1 MPTLSNLTLAAAAA
15 LSLGALAACG
25 SDSNNTAPRPE
36 TYTAALSG
44 SNETTPPAL
53 VLGATG
59 TSTIVVNGHELEWT
73 LTTSNFAAGTT
84 APGSTTSTTL
94 PAHIHLG
101 ATGVAGGI
109 MVPLTATVNGT
120 TSGKVTVVDS
130 VLTHLRAGDAY
141 VNVHTAARPSG
152 EIRGQLVRAP

>member
-1 MPTLSNLTLAAAAA
+1 MLYSTRLAITA
-15 LSLGALAACG
+15 LSIGCALAAISCG
-25 SDSNNTAPRPE
+25 LGNSSAPTTTE
-36 TYTAALSG
+36 MYNATLNG

-53 VLGATG
+53 IIGATG
-59 TSTIVVNGHELEWT
+59 SATLTVNGHDLSYT
-73 LTTSNFAAGTT
+73 LTTANFASGTT
-84 APGSTTSTTL
+84 APGSPSLSL

-101 ATGVAGGI
+101 APGVAGGI
-109 MVPLTATVNGT
+109 MVPLIATVNGT
-120 TSGKVTVVDS
+120 TTGTVNVADS